1 MAKAKIP
8 AWFDIKNY
16 DRELTDADWAVNI
29 DIRYRFLEAK
39 THLPL
44 DQQITFLEAIG
55 GEPIRGVFDV
65 APMHKNPFPVRTMNS
80 ADMAV
85 ISASWSSDDGW
96 QELYN
101 KVCSVVGKSAP
112 PSFLSEMIEIY
123 NSKESLKS
131 DAIEK
136 IGWLAPEFCHGVPIT
151 VDLDSDDETLKLA
164 FSIWLAGARSELSN
178 RFKKPFTQEDYQKWR
193 KLQILAAFDLYQWS
207 EINNLRLT
215 NTQIANAI
223 FPPHSTPIEDRDIDM
238 SERLRKVVKPLM
250 EHVITGWT
258 VRLITSSVR
267 LSNHLDEVVERA
279 EVERGTIQSER
290 KTIKTIPDLGFTES
304 NPD

>member
-8 AWFDIKNY
+8 TWFDIKNY
-16 DRELTDADWAVNI
+16 DRDLTVEEWAVNI
-29 DIRYRFLEAK
+29 DLRYRFLEAK
-39 THLPL
+39 TYLPL
-44 DQQITFLEAIG
+44 DQQINFVMALASD
-55 GEPIRGVFDV
+55 PLRADFDI
-65 APMHKNPFPVRTMNS
+65 APRHTNPFPVRTMNS

-85 ISASWSSDDGW
+85 ISASWSTDEGW
-96 QELYN
+96 QELYG
-101 KVCSVVGKSAP
+101 KVCSVVGKQAP
-112 PSFLSEMIEIY
+112 QSLLNEVIDIY
-123 NSKESLKS
+123 NSKESLKG

-151 VDLDSDDETLKLA
+151 VDLDSDDETLKEA
-164 FSIWLAGARSELSN
+164 FSIWLAGARSELSS

-238 SERLRKVVKPLM
+238 SERFRKVVKPLM

-258 VRLITSSVR
+258 VRLITSTVR

-279 EVERGTIQSER
+279 NVERGTIQAE
-290 KTIKTIPDLGFTES
+290 
-304 NPD
+304 